1 MLNEKKQH
9 LFEDAHI
16 KYFFDVSVA
25 AAKERQSPLGH
36 VLFVCPD
43 EETTKSFIEL
53 LKESYQESGFSETSL
68 LSGIKASELAAMLT
82 SLSPGDFL
90 LSDSPKLTLDD
101 EVKSLL
107 KKAASDWAIDVLIGK
122 GPGAR
127 SVRLD
132 MPEFTFVLCVSQA
145 TATVNDLIGIFDHV
159 IKVDDVNLPKIC
171 VSKIKSECTYPMQD
185 EAYDLL
191 AYRAKYDVKMSLRYL
206 NRIIEYAKFQNAE
219 TITRD
224 VVDDAL
230 ELAGLGTY
238 FEDIEEDNDEM
249 MQVFREIN
257 DSLTS
262 IKEDVSFM
270 RSRMEDFLDANGI
283 L

>member
-1 MLNEKKQH
+1 MEHKAKILLADDNPAIRMLVSEI
-9 LFEDAHI
+9 LTDA
-16 KYFFDVSVA
+16 
-25 AAKERQSPLGH
+25 
-36 VLFVCPD
+36 
-43 EETTKSFIEL
+43 
-53 LKESYQESGFSETSL
+53 GFSVVTAEDGQDALDKIYKENPDL
-68 LSGIKASELAAMLT
+68 LILDEWLIRR
-82 SLSPGDFL
+82 LSY
-90 LSDSPKLTLDD
+90 
-101 EVKSLL
+101 
-107 KKAASDWAIDVLIGK
+107 
-122 GPGAR
+122 
-127 SVRLD
+127 
-132 MPEFTFVLCVSQA
+132 
-145 TATVNDLIGIFDHV
+145 N
-159 IKVDDVNLPKIC
+159 
-171 VSKIKSECTYPMQD
+171 